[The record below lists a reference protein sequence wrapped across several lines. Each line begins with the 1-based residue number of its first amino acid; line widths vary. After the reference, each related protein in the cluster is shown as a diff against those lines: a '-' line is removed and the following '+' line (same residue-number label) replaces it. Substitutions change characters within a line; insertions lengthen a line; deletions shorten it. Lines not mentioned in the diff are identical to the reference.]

1 MTLVCLVA
9 TIVGSLIVFMVK
21 QALVDSTGTDI
32 SGADDGKAVDED
44 DNMDG
49 DENMDAV
56 ETSCDATTEVAD
68 GGDTND
74 VGSRITDD
82 VGSTITADVR
92 STDD

>member
-1 MTLVCLVA
+1 
-9 TIVGSLIVFMVK
+9 
-21 QALVDSTGTDI
+21 
-32 SGADDGKAVDED
+32 
-44 DNMDG
+44 MDG

>member
-1 MTLVCLVA
+1 MVKVSVMTLVCLVA

-56 ETSCDATTEVAD
+56 ETSCDATTEVTD
-68 GGDTND
+68 GDTND

-82 VGSTITADVR
+82 VR
-92 STDD
+92 SIDD